1 MVTCG
6 TVTVVEPQASLS
18 ITSCSLDQ
26 TSVSP
31 SDTVRITAQVENTGD
46 ADGEATVLWL
56 ADGTQ
61 VDQSSI
67 VVNAGESFGIDGS
80 FVPADNGFNSGD
92 LNIEVQLQD
101 VTSQSVGSSSGL
113 FR

>member
-1 MVTCG
+1 MVNCG

-18 ITSCSLDQ
+18 ITNCSLDQ
-26 TSVSP
+26 TSVDP
-31 SDTVRITAQVENTGD
+31 SDTVRVTAQVENTGN
-46 ADGEATVLWL
+46 ADGEATVVWL
-56 ADGTQ
+56 AGGTQ

-80 FVPADNGFNSGD
+80 FVPGDNGFNSGD
-92 LNIEVQLQD
+92 INIEVQLQS
-101 VTSQSVGSSSGL
+101 VTSQAAGGSSGL